1 MDKVKITCYGKTE
14 IMDRNEAMKLYR
26 EGIACCDGS
35 EKERYATIL
44 CGLMIGRREVSDED

>member
-44 CGLMIGRREVSDED
+44 CGLMAGQKEVSDED